1 MDEIVE
7 TRTSKTKTKTS
18 EPRRT
23 DAMLAL
29 PLARF
34 RRALSAAS
42 EDELTAIEAR
52 IVVQMVRSRWAR
64 GSHGVARHRASN
76 DLVLLARRLSE
87 TRRELDARRA
97 STLTP
102 INLLDTNRGGEFSTS
117 DLTDLA
123 A

>member
-7 TRTSKTKTKTS
+7 TRTRNTKTKTS
-18 EPRRT
+18 ERRRI

-34 RRALSAAS
+34 RRALTAAS

-52 IVVQMVRSRWAR
+52 IAVQMVRSRWAR
-64 GSHGVARHRASN
+64 GSHGVARHRATN
-76 DLVLLARRLSE
+76 ELALLDRRLSE
-87 TRRELDARRA
+87 TRRELAARRVPA
-97 STLTP
+97 LAP
-102 INLLDTNRGGEFSTS
+102 ISVLDSARDEAVSAQIS
-117 DLTDLA
+117 TDLA